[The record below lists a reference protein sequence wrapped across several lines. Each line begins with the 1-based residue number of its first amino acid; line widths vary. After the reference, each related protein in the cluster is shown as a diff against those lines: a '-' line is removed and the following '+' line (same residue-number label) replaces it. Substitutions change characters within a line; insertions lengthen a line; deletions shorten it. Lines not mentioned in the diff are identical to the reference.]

1 MKKILSLLTLLLVF
15 QLSAQKT
22 VSKEQWQQD
31 LRFLQKTVNED
42 FSFLYKKVTAK
53 EFNDAVDQFH
63 DEIPN
68 LEEHEIIVG
77 ISRMIALFKYGHTNI
92 SFHQKPYQF
101 SQLPYNL
108 YEFNDGV
115 YIEGTHKN
123 YPKAVGAKVITIAG
137 KPVSEALEMIRPTV
151 EEENPQYFKAYGINN
166 ARYPEVLH
174 AQGVT
179 SKLQSSI
186 RLTLEKDGQQFEQVF
201 NILPN
206 KERVPTYYGFVSKKE
221 DWISARNQNATPL
234 YLKNLDKIYFYE
246 YLPEQKT
253 VYVRHSQIQND
264 SSETIEAFYKRV
276 FEFVEKNDVEKFVL
290 DVRLNGGG
298 NNFLNKPII
307 TGIIRTEK
315 INQTGKLFVIT
326 GRRTFSACQNLVNRL
341 DNYTNAIFV
350 GEPTA
355 ENINFYGDN
364 RPVMLPNS
372 RLTVRL
378 SFAWWQDKE
387 PWGNEDALSPQ
398 LSADMSFQ
406 EYTNNE
412 DPVLEATFNFNPEGF
427 IVRPM
432 DHIRNLFVQG
442 KMEELQKDIAR
453 MVQDPRYRFFDFE
466 GKFINSGKLLLN
478 QSQYRYA
485 IGVFTMVTQV
495 YPNSEKAWRYLGDGY
510 AAIGEETKA
519 KEFYKKAASILS
531 SK

>member
-1 MKKILSLLTLLLVF
+1 MKKIVLILNLILFF
-15 QLSAQKT
+15 QLSAQEAMTK
-22 VSKEQWQQD
+22 KQWQED
-31 LRFLQKTVNED
+31 LRFFQKTTNED
-42 FSFLYKKVTAK
+42 FSFLFKKVTAK
-53 EFNDAVDQFH
+53 EFNDSVDQFYG
-63 DEIPN
+63 EIPN

-77 ISRMIALFKYGHTNI
+77 ISRIVALFKYGHTNI
-92 SFHQKPYQF
+92 SFHQKPHQF
-101 SQLPYNL
+101 SQFPYNL
-108 YEFNDGV
+108 YQFNDGV

-123 YPKAVGAKVITIAG
+123 YPKAVGAKVIALEG
-137 KPVSEALEMIRPTV
+137 KPISDVIKAIRPTV

-166 ARYPEVLH
+166 IRYPEVLH

-179 SKLQSSI
+179 SELKSSI
-186 RLTLEKDGQQFEQVF
+186 TLTLEKNGERFEQAF
-201 NILPN
+201 DILPDHT
-206 KERVPTYYGFVSKKE
+206 RVPTHYGFVSQKE
-221 DWISARNQNATPL
+221 NWISARDRNKTPL

-264 SSETIEAFYKRV
+264 ASETIEDFYKRV
-276 FEFVEKNDVEKFVL
+276 FDFIEKNDVDKFVL

-307 TGIIRTEK
+307 TGIIETEK
-315 INQTGKLFVIT
+315 INKTGKLFVIT

-350 GEPTA
+350 GEPTG

-372 RLTVRL
+372 RLNIRM

-406 EYTNNE
+406 QYANNQ
-412 DPVLEATFNFNPEGF
+412 DPVLEAIFKFNPEGF

-442 KMEELQKDIAR
+442 KMEQLQKDIGR

-466 GKFINSGKLLLN
+466 GKFINSGKLLLD

-495 YPNSEKAWRYLGDGY
+495 YPNSEKAWRHLGDGY
-510 AAIGEETKA
+510 NAIGEKTKA
-519 KEFYKKAASILS
+519 EEFYKKADSLKS
-531 SK
+531 SN